1 MYCAP
6 VLVCISKDTLSL
18 QTQIMYT
25 IPFLLRVLGLLWLV
39 LGLLGLLSVSALLK
53 AQLPRSPS
61 VVVSRGLVP
70 LGWSIWP
77 KAFLFAPQAKKI
89 LLFAFAKQDPTCL
102 LVVVHCKVVST
113 LDKRNSKSHLIKLKS
128 RQEGLLAIIHDK
140 RREHD
145 RTIAAA
151 ISILSK
157 LQATIYTKL
166 IKNTFSY
173 IQMYLRCTSDVP
185 QM

>member
-1 MYCAP
+1 MMY
-6 VLVCISKDTLSL
+6 ST
-18 QTQIMYT
+18 
-25 IPFLLRVLGLLWLV
+25 PFLLRVLGLLWLV

-113 LDKRNSKSHLIKLKS
+113 LDKRNTKSHLIKLKKVCWPSSTTRGEMIS
-128 RQEGLLAIIHDK
+128 RRPPPSLCDQ
-140 RREHD
+140 
-145 RTIAAA
+145 A
-151 ISILSK
+151 ISLASNY
-157 LQATIYTKL
+157 L
-166 IKNTFSY
+166 Y
-173 IQMYLRCTSDVP
+173 IGGCLEFLWFYWPVCLYFN
-185 QM
+185 

>member
-1 MYCAP
+1 MMY
-6 VLVCISKDTLSL
+6 ST
-18 QTQIMYT
+18 
-25 IPFLLRVLGLLWLV
+25 PFLLRVLGLLWLV

-102 LVVVHCKVVST
+102 LVAVHCKVVST
-113 LDKRNSKSHLIKLKS
+113 LDKRNTKSHLIKLKS
-128 RQEGLLAIIHDK
+128 RQEGLLAIIYDK

-151 ISILSK
+151 ISFFAK
-157 LQATIYTKL
+157 LQANIYTQAL
-166 IKNTFSY
+166 FGNFCGFIALCAS
-173 IQMYLRCTSDVP
+173 V
-185 QM
+185 

>member
-1 MYCAP
+1 MMY
-6 VLVCISKDTLSL
+6 ST
-18 QTQIMYT
+18 
-25 IPFLLRVLGLLWLV
+25 PFLLRVLGLLWLV

-113 LDKRNSKSHLIKLKS
+113 LDKRNTKSHLTKLKKVCWPS
-128 RQEGLLAIIHDK
+128 STTRGESTISPRGRRDLKESKQLSIH
-140 RREHD
+140 RRFFG
-145 RTIAAA
+145 
-151 ISILSK
+151 ISVVCCV
-157 LQATIYTKL
+157 
-166 IKNTFSY
+166 
-173 IQMYLRCTSDVP
+173 LRLYFN
-185 QM
+185 